1 MGKEE
6 NSSRVNSFGMTELV
20 IASQGP
26 ESMPVT
32 AELWLSLYL
41 SKVNCFETQ
50 TTCSLIHL

>member
-6 NSSRVNSFGMTELV
+6 NSRTVSSFGMTELV

-26 ESMPVT
+26 ESIPVT

-41 SKVNCFETQ
+41 SKVNYFETQ
-50 TTCSLIHL
+50 TTCSLMHL

>member
-6 NSSRVNSFGMTELV
+6 NSRTVSSFGMTELV

-26 ESMPVT
+26 ESIPVT

-41 SKVNCFETQ
+41 SKVNYFENQ
-50 TTCSLIHL
+50 TTCSLMHL

>member
-26 ESMPVT
+26 ESTPVT